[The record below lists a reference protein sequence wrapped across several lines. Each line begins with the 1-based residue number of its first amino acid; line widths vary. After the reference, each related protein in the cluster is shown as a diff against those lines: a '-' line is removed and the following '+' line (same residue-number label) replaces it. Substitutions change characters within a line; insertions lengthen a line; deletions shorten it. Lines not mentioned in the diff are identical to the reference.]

1 MQLKTLALAAVFAVT
16 SSFAFAQSGGSN
28 TSSPEKPAG
37 TMQKGT
43 TVDRP
48 SESTSGIHRLV
59 LNSAISAECFQNMAI
74 RLLVSSAMILGNST
88 GDLIVASL

>member
-1 MQLKTLALAAVFAVT
+1 MQLKTLALAAAFAVT
-16 SSFAFAQSGGSN
+16 SSFAFAQAGGSN

-48 SESTSGIHRLV
+48 SESTSGMSRS
-59 LNSAISAECFQNMAI
+59 NEPSGPRMEPGGADAS
-74 RLLVSSAMILGNST
+74 RPGGKGVSDKPGN
-88 GDLIVASL
+88 